1 MRRGSVLLML
11 PVVAVAALTVAV
23 ARRQP
28 EWALAG
34 SPGALALEVSAG
46 LVLAVAGLVIH
57 ARGPDA
63 RSGAL
68 LYASAVAWLV
78 AEWNTPGAL
87 GAVVFTLGMVFAYAA
102 PALAAHALL
111 VHGTGH
117 LGSLA
122 ARVAV
127 AAGYVGLAG
136 VAGIAATAAREPSEA
151 GCSTCPANLVAVTNA
166 PEAARWLERWGLR
179 IGIAALAAVV
189 LLSAWRAWRAS
200 PAARRT
206 VVPVLVPAVAFL
218 AIVAAQLLHDLARG
232 WEGFDQADESLRLAE
247 GLALTAVA
255 LGVMW
260 QRFAARRMRHRLAG
274 LVVDLADAVRPGEL
288 RGLMAAA
295 LDDPT
300 LDLVFA
306 FDDGWVDADGVPRA
320 LPASG
325 ERGQTSLV
333 QDGEVV
339 ALVIHTPGLLD
350 DARLVDELSR
360 AARLAIDHDRLQAQQ
375 RTQLAR
381 LRATRTATV
390 ANTDAERRR
399 LERDLHDGAQQ
410 ALAALAMTIGLARG
424 ARSDAQ
430 ATRMALAQA
439 HVRAALDRVRAIA
452 HAAYPAALDE
462 AGLAAALDVLGDWR
476 PQVELLGVPEA
487 RLDHELETS
496 VYFIVAALSRG
507 SEGAVVDV
515 SLDSKRR
522 HVVIDVQTPETVL
535 LGEVEDRVGALG
547 GRLDVDGT
555 PDGGMA
561 VRVEVACA

>member
-1 MRRGSVLLML
+1 VTRRSALLML
-11 PVVAVAALTVAV
+11 PVIAVAALTVAV

-34 SPGALALEVSAG
+34 SPGGLALEVGAALG
-46 LVLAVAGLVIH
+46 LALAGLVIR

-68 LYASAVAWLV
+68 LYATAVAWLV
-78 AEWNTPGAL
+78 AEWNNPGAL

-117 LGSLA
+117 LGSRA

-127 AAGYVGLAG
+127 AAGYAGLAG
-136 VAGIAATAAREPSEA
+136 MAGVAATAMREPSDA
-151 GCSTCPANLVAVTNA
+151 GCGSCPANLLAVTNA

-179 IGIAALAAVV
+179 IGIAALAAMV
-189 LLSAWRAWRAS
+189 LVAAWRAWQAS
-200 PAARRT
+200 PAARRS

-218 AIVAAQLLHDLARG
+218 AIVTAQLVRDLARG
-232 WEGFDQADESLRLAE
+232 WEGFDQVDESLRLAE
-247 GLALTAVA
+247 GLALIAVA
-255 LGVMW
+255 LGVAW
-260 QRFAARRMRHRLAG
+260 QRFAARRIRHRLAG

-288 RGLMAAA
+288 RALMAAA

-306 FDDGWVDADGVPRA
+306 FEGGWVDADGVTRA
-320 LPASG
+320 LPATA
-325 ERGQTSLV
+325 ERGRTSLV

-350 DARLVDELSR
+350 DARLVEELSR
-360 AARLAIDHDRLQAQQ
+360 AARLAIDHERLQAQQ
-375 RTQLAR
+375 RAQLAR
-381 LRATRTATV
+381 LRTTRTATV

-410 ALAALAMTIGLARG
+410 VLAALALAIGLARG
-424 ARSDAQ
+424 ARPDSQ
-430 ATRMALAQA
+430 ADRMALAQA

-476 PQVELLGVPEA
+476 PQVELLAVPDA

-496 VYFIVAALSRG
+496 VYFIVAALSHG

-515 SLDSKRR
+515 HLDSERK
-522 HVVIDVQTPETVL
+522 HVVIDVHTPETVL

-561 VRVEVACA
+561 VHVEVACA

>member
-1 MRRGSVLLML
+1 VTRRGALLML
-11 PVVAVAALTVAV
+11 PVGAVAALTVAV

-34 SPGALALEVSAG
+34 SPGALALEVGAG
-46 LVLAVAGLVIH
+46 LGLALAGLVIQ
-57 ARGPDA
+57 ARGPDT

-68 LYASAVAWLV
+68 LYATAVAWLV
-78 AEWNTPGAL
+78 AEWNNPGAPGAL
-87 GAVVFTLGMVFAYAA
+87 VFTLGMVFAYTA
-102 PALAAHALL
+102 PALAAHVLL
-111 VHGTGH
+111 IHGIGH
-117 LGSLA
+117 LGSRA

-127 AAGYVGLAG
+127 AAGYAGLAG
-136 VAGIAATAAREPSEA
+136 VAGVAATAAREPSEA
-151 GCSTCPANLVAVTNA
+151 GCGSCPANLLAVTNA

-179 IGIAALAAVV
+179 IGIAALAACV
-189 LLSAWRAWRAS
+189 LLAAWRAWRAS

-206 VVPVLVPAVAFL
+206 VMPVLVPAAAFL
-218 AIVAAQLLHDLARG
+218 AIVTTQLVHDLARG
-232 WEGFDQADESLRLAE
+232 WEGFDQVDESLRLAE

-255 LGVMW
+255 LGVAW
-260 QRFAARRMRHRLAG
+260 QRLAARRMRHRLAG

-288 RGLMAAA
+288 RSLMAAA

-300 LDLVFA
+300 LDLLFA
-306 FDDGWVDADGVPRA
+306 FEGGWVDANGVSRA
-320 LPASG
+320 LPASA

-339 ALVIHTPGLLD
+339 ALVIHAPGLLD
-350 DARLVDELSR
+350 DARFVAELSR
-360 AARLAIDHDRLQAQQ
+360 AARLAIDHERLQAHQ
-375 RTQLAR
+375 RAQLAR
-381 LRATRTATV
+381 LRAMRTATV
-390 ANTDAERRR
+390 AHTDAERRR

-410 ALAALAMTIGLARG
+410 ALAALAMAIGLARG
-424 ARSDAQ
+424 ARTDSQ
-430 ATRMALAQA
+430 ADRMALAQA
-439 HVRAALDRVRAIA
+439 HVRRALERVRAIA

-487 RLDHELETS
+487 RLDHQLETS

-515 SLDSKRR
+515 SLDSEQK
-522 HVVIDVQTPETVL
+522 HVVIDVQTAGTVL

-547 GRLDVDGT
+547 GLLDVDGK

-561 VRVEVACA
+561 VHVEVACA